1 MNTGG
6 GRSSRLLLVA
16 VSSGSVLNPLNSSMI
31 AVALVDITRA
41 FKLSFAGA
49 SWLISAYYLA
59 SAVGQPVMGRLG
71 DLIGRRRVFL
81 AGLVVVGLSGLA
93 AAVAPTFGLLVAARV
108 VQACGSSALYP
119 AGVGIL
125 READVDRRA
134 QALGVMS
141 IVASVSAAIG
151 PTIGGALVGW
161 QGWPTIFLVNL
172 PAVAVS
178 LALALIALPRDD
190 RPWISPGALLR
201 QFDLPGAGCFSAAL
215 AFLLAFL
222 VSLHDSPAW
231 WALGLSILAAVVLGY
246 VERRRD
252 RPFLDLAALRANRVL
267 VGVYAGQALA
277 NFVFYAIFF
286 GIPSYLQAARGDGAE
301 TAGLIMMPIT
311 VLAVVTTPFA
321 ARLVDRHGSQLVLS
335 AGSVALVAGALV
347 LLAVR
352 PGLSDA
358 GIAGLLALT
367 GIGVGCTN
375 LALQT
380 AMYDAAPAAEMGAA
394 SGLFQTARYIGTM
407 LAAGTLGVVFGERID
422 AAQLHQLALI
432 LGAAAV
438 MLTVSTLRRP
448 RPVRLAPR

>member
-1 MNTGG
+1 M
-6 GRSSRLLLVA
+6 
-16 VSSGSVLNPLNSSMI
+16 LNPLNSSMI
-31 AVALVDITRA
+31 AVALVDITRD
-41 FKLSFAGA
+41 FGLSFAGA

-71 DLIGRRRVFL
+71 DLIGRRRVFI
-81 AGLVVVGLSGLA
+81 AGLLVVGLSGLA
-93 AAVAPTFGLLVAARV
+93 AAVAPSFGLLVAARV

-125 READVDRRA
+125 RETDVERRA
-134 QALGVMS
+134 QALGLLS
-141 IVASVSAAIG
+141 IVASVSAAVG

-178 LALALIALPRDD
+178 LALALIALPRDEKPPVPV
-190 RPWISPGALLR
+190 RLLMR
-201 QFDLPGAGCFSAAL
+201 QFDLPGAGLFSAAL
-215 AFLLAFL
+215 GFLLVFL
-222 VSLHDSPAW
+222 VSLHDHPSW
-231 WALGLSILAAVVLGY
+231 WALALSVLAAAVLVA
-246 VERRRD
+246 VERRRE
-252 RPFLDLAALRANRVL
+252 RPFLDLAALRVNRVL

-286 GIPSYLQAARGDGAE
+286 GVPSFLQEARGDGAE

-311 VLAVVTTPFA
+311 VLAVVTTPIA

-335 AGSVALVAGALV
+335 AGAVVLVAGALS

-352 PGLSDA
+352 PGLADA
-358 GIAGLLALT
+358 GIAGLLAIT

-407 LAAGTLGVVFGERID
+407 IAAGTLGVVFGEHIN

-438 MLTVSTLRRP
+438 VLTGSTLRSARRRPAETP
-448 RPVRLAPR
+448 RPA